1 MRTPRGKLLLV
12 LVVVLAVAG
21 TGWGVG
27 TRLRSPADEAA
38 ARRPPVPS
46 LVTVEV
52 ERRRLVATVV
62 VSGTLEY
69 GSPRAVSL
77 AGVVGGVAGGGEA
90 VQRATR
96 APRRGKLVEGAV
108 LMEVNGRPV
117 FVLAGRVPMHRGIVP
132 GAEGDD
138 VRQLQKALRRLGH
151 RVPVT
156 GVFDQAT
163 VAAVSRFYA
172 RRGYEAQQPTLELRQ
187 RRDELARSVRTAREV
202 LATESKAL
210 DQGMDVLPLKLRVT
224 GARRDLEEAEQAL
237 KSARA
242 QDRTAGDAAGD
253 AAGVE
258 AAESA
263 VRAAEERLLAA
274 EQELAQARAT
284 PTTGPTTGP
293 TTAPTTGPTTGA
305 TAAPGSAP
313 TAGSPADTRLLEL
326 RVANA
331 RADLAAARSAL
342 ERARA
347 EAGAARAKRLAG
359 LEKAVRAAREAVAVA
374 EQALRQARQLSPA
387 RLKVANARSDLAAA
401 RALLAE
407 FSRTYGTTVPPG
419 EIVFLPRL
427 PVRLDKPAVKAG
439 EPVDKAVATV
449 TGAGF
454 VVSGSVDAAEAE
466 RVKAGLAASIETDSG
481 TTVPGTVTAVAGRDA
496 KGAVPVTVT
505 PASAKG
511 LRALAGQPVTV
522 RVTIGATGGEVL
534 VVPVAAVVTAAD
546 GRARVRVETA
556 PGRTEEVQVR
566 TGLSADGAVEVTGDL
581 RPGERVVV
589 NSG

>member
-1 MRTPRGKLLLV
+1 
-12 LVVVLAVAG
+12 
-21 TGWGVG
+21 
-27 TRLRSPADEAA
+27 
-38 ARRPPVPS
+38 
-46 LVTVEV
+46 
-52 ERRRLVATVV
+52 
-62 VSGTLEY
+62 
-69 GSPRAVSL
+69 
-77 AGVVGGVAGGGEA
+77 
-90 VQRATR
+90 
-96 APRRGKLVEGAV
+96 
-108 LMEVNGRPV
+108 MEVNGRPV
-117 FVLAGRVPMHRGIVP
+117 FVFAGRVPMHRGIVP

-138 VRQLQKALRRLGH
+138 VRQVQKALRRLGH

-156 GVFDQAT
+156 GVFDGAT

-202 LATESKAL
+202 LATESRAL

-224 GARRDLEEAEQAL
+224 GARRDLKAAEQAL

-242 QDRTAGDAAGD
+242 QDRTAEDAA
-253 AAGVE
+253 AAE
-258 AAESA
+258 AAESS

-284 PTTGPTTGP
+284 PTVTPS
-293 TTAPTTGPTTGA
+293 TALSA
-305 TAAPGSAP
+305 AP
-313 TAGSPADTRLLEL
+313 TATPRADTRLLEL

-342 ERARA
+342 DRARE
-347 EAGAARAKRLAG
+347 EAGAARAKRLAER
-359 LEKAVRAAREAVAVA
+359 EKAVRVAREAVAVA

-427 PVRLDKPAVKAG
+427 PVRLHKPAVKAG

-449 TGAGF
+449 TGSGF

-505 PASAKG
+505 PAAVKG
-511 LRALAGQPVTV
+511 LRELAGAPVTV

-581 RPGERVVV
+581 EPGERVVV

>member
-69 GSPRAVSL
+69 GSARPVSL
-77 AGVVGGVAGGGEA
+77 AGVVGGGEA

-96 APRRGKLVEGAV
+96 APRRGQLVEGAV

-117 FVLAGRVPMHRGIVP
+117 FVFAGRVPMHRGIVP

-156 GVFDQAT
+156 GVFDGAT

-224 GARRDLEEAEQAL
+224 GARRDLKEADQAL

-242 QDRTAGDAAGD
+242 QDRTAEDE
-253 AAGVE
+253 AGVE

-284 PTTGPTTGP
+284 PTTAP
-293 TTAPTTGPTTGA
+293 TTAPTTGPTTA
-305 TAAPGSAP
+305 PTAAPGSAP
-313 TAGSPADTRLLEL
+313 AAGPPADTRLLEL

-347 EAGAARAKRLAG
+347 AAGTARAKRLAG
-359 LEKAVRAAREAVAVA
+359 LEKAVRAAREAVALA

-419 EIVFLPRL
+419 EIVFLPSL
-427 PVRLDKPAVKAG
+427 PVRLHKPAVKAG

-466 RVKAGLAASIETDSG
+466 RVKPGLAASIETDSG

-581 RPGERVVV
+581 QPGDRVVV

>member
-27 TRLRSPADEAA
+27 ARLRSPADEAA

-77 AGVVGGVAGGGEA
+77 AGVVGGMAGGGEA

-117 FVLAGRVPMHRGIVP
+117 FVFAGRVPMHRGIVP

-172 RRGYEAQQPTLELRQ
+172 RRGYEAQQPALELRQ

-224 GARRDLEEAEQAL
+224 GARRDLKEAEQAL

-242 QDRTAGDAAGD
+242 QDRTAED

-284 PTTGPTTGP
+284 PTTAPTTAPTNGP
-293 TTAPTTGPTTGA
+293 TTAPTTGP

-342 ERARA
+342 ERARTA
-347 EAGAARAKRLAG
+347 AGAARAKRLAG
-359 LEKAVRAAREAVAVA
+359 LEKAVRAARESVAVA

-427 PVRLDKPAVKAG
+427 PVRLHKPAVKAG

-581 RPGERVVV
+581 QPGERVVV